1 MTVAKPLKHG
11 EALRS
16 TPPSAEV
23 THSRHGLL
31 VEGEGDV
38 GAAVVLVTG
47 AGVAFGRGRGR
58 VGAPA
63 LAPVRAGLDEAV
75 ALLDGDAALACRT
88 AASTF
93 DPQLAGH
100 RPAP

>member
-1 MTVAKPLKHG
+1 M
-11 EALRS
+11 
-16 TPPSAEV
+16 
-23 THSRHGLL
+23 THSRHALL

-38 GAAVVLVTG
+38 GAALVLVTG

-63 LAPVRAGLDEAV
+63 LAQVQAGLDEAV
-75 ALLDGDAALACRT
+75 ALPDGDAALACRT

-100 RPAP
+100 GPAPQLEERTVFRSSAVRHAVGT

>member
-1 MTVAKPLKHG
+1 M
-11 EALRS
+11 
-16 TPPSAEV
+16 

-38 GAAVVLVTG
+38 GAALVLVTG
-47 AGVAFGRGRGR
+47 AGAACGRGRRR

-63 LAPVRAGLDEAV
+63 LALVRAGLDEAV
-75 ALLDGDAALACRT
+75 ALPDGDAALACRT

-100 RPAP
+100 GPAPQLEERTVFRCREVRCTVRM